1 MKIAIYTQDIE
12 LFDNIKLY
20 VAKNCE
26 CSLFKDDDNIE
37 ENFDIVIIDNFNRKF
52 NSLFKKIQKNKNIF
66 YIGNDVKDD
75 TVNIINTPF
84 KLEILIEKVNN
95 FMTFYSNNV
104 VKYDFGEFN
113 FNRQIFT
120 ADNKIIEFTEQEN
133 KFLQLI
139 TNKNGAKKTFIIK
152 TIWNNYD
159 SEKLLNNLVYNIRQK
174 FKNISVDNFIFCENN
189 NFFIGNI

>member
-1 MKIAIYTQDIE
+1 M
-12 LFDNIKLY
+12 
-20 VAKNCE
+20 
-26 CSLFKDDDNIE
+26 
-37 ENFDIVIIDNFNRKF
+37 
-52 NSLFKKIQKNKNIF
+52 
-66 YIGNDVKDD
+66 
-75 TVNIINTPF
+75 
-84 KLEILIEKVNN
+84 IEKVNN

>member
-26 CSLFKDDDNIE
+26 CLLFKDNE
-37 ENFDIVIIDNFNRKF
+37 VRKNFDITIIDNFNKKF
-52 NSLFKKIQKNKNIF
+52 NLLINNIPKNKNIF
-66 YIGNDVKDD
+66 YIGNDIQDEAIN
-75 TVNIINTPF
+75 TVNTPF
-84 KLEILIEKVNN
+84 KLEILIERINN
-95 FMTFYSNNV
+95 YITFYNNNI
-104 VKYDFGEFN
+104 VKYGFGEFN

-120 ADNKIIEFTEQEN
+120 TDNKIIEFTEQEN

-139 TNKNGAKKTFIIK
+139 TNKNGAKKPFIIK

-174 FKNISVDNFIFCENN
+174 FKTISVDNFILCENN
-189 NFFIGNI
+189 NFFIGKL